1 VLLCALVAAG
11 CQSNPAPPPLES
23 TAESST
29 PSPTASPAEA
39 EPTLPAEAKGSDEAA
54 AKAFVHHFFDSL
66 NFAMNTGETDY
77 FRSLAHSGCESCE
90 AIAANIDKTYRVGGS
105 IKSRG
110 WLVQS
115 VSLTPHQA
123 SRRPILDLGVL
134 MRPEQVVER
143 SGAEPQTFEGG
154 KQPMT
159 MYLGRVKGT
168 WQVTRLDRVA

>member
-1 VLLCALVAAG
+1 VLCALVASG
-11 CQSNPAPPPLES
+11 CQSNPEPPPLER

-39 EPTLPAEAKGSDEAA
+39 APTLPAEAKGTSEAA
-54 AKAFVHHFFDSL
+54 AKAFVRHFFDSL

-77 FRSLAHSGCESCE
+77 FRSLAHAGCESCE
-90 AIAANIDKTYRVGGS
+90 AIAANIDKTYGVGGS
-105 IKSRG
+105 INSRG

-123 SRRPILDLGVL
+123 GRRPILDLGVL

-143 SGAEPQTFEGG
+143 SGAEPQSFEGG

-159 MYLGRVKGT
+159 IYLARVNGA
-168 WQVTRLDRVA
+168 WLVTRLDRVA